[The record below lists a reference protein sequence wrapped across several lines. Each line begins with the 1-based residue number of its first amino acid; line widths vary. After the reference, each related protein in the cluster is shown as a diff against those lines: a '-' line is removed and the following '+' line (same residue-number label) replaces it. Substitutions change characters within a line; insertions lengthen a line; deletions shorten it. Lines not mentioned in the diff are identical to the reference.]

1 MEHLATCE
9 LLWACILWGMR
20 GPTDDEDRPLLVR
33 MISRPSPS
41 DRTLSRRGRA
51 IETVA
56 ESGEDVATV
65 EPTLTG
71 LSICAF
77 DTVSKGH
84 GDWGLRTLT
93 DEAIGTDNPS

>member
-1 MEHLATCE
+1 
-9 LLWACILWGMR
+9 MR

-56 ESGEDVATV
+56 KSGEERRDSGADTHWVV
-65 EPTLTG
+65 DL
-71 LSICAF
+71 CF

-84 GDWGLRTLT
+84 GHWGLRTLT